1 MEKRDKEVIRNMK
14 RICVVDVVLATFVLL
29 LLVPQLTMG
38 AEDEHIKW
46 YGLGGELNGPK
57 RWLGRI
63 GISEYLGA
71 EVIFAMEH
79 TSAKCGMVD
88 CDSTRLD
95 VGVGAIYD
103 LLPGSKM
110 SPYLGARFILS
121 MMGDGDS
128 ETSGTIEAA
137 SGVEYVIVK
146 RIGVSG
152 ELNFRFQTDPTH
164 VVTSTRVRVY
174 FYF

>member
-1 MEKRDKEVIRNMK
+1 MK
-14 RICVVDVVLATFVLL
+14 RTYAVNAMLATLVLL
-29 LLVPQLTMG
+29 LLVPRPTFG
-38 AEDEHIKW
+38 AGDETIKW
-46 YGLGGELNGPK
+46 YGLGGEITGPK
-57 RWLGRI
+57 RWLARI

-79 TSAKCGMVD
+79 ISAEAGRGEGD
-88 CDSTRLD
+88 WETRLD

-103 LLPGSKM
+103 LVPGATM
-110 SPYLGARFILS
+110 SPYLATRFTLS
-121 MMGDGDS
+121 MMGNGDS

-137 SGVEYVIVK
+137 GGVEYVVKK

-152 ELNFRFQTDPTH
+152 ELNFSFQTDPTH
-164 VVTSTRVRVY
+164 VVTSTRVRLY